1 MRLKKDDLE
10 RNRQEIPGAA
20 QKLFR
25 ERGFDGVGVSDLMK
39 AAGFTR
45 GAFYNHFASRDQLAG
60 EAAAAA
66 FARSNAALAEAL
78 DKKGTGG
85 WGDRGDRADN
95 PPSVHSP
102 HLTTPRSRGRNT
114 PCLFDQVRAE
124 TRRAVGSTAA
134 QDSAV
139 RSPGRPRAVRT
150 TCAAGCG
157 APRRVLV
164 AEDGVREEGGDRT
177 ALIRPFAF
185 SNPGIRLVVL
195 APAACDF
202 AMRPR
207 LLRFHRC
214 NPGL

>member
-95 PPSVHSP
+95 APSVHSP
-102 HLTTPRSRGRNT
+102 HLTTPPSRGRNT
-114 PCLFDQVRAE
+114 PCVGAKH
-124 TRRAVGSTAA
+124 AVS
-134 QDSAV
+134 S
-139 RSPGRPRAVRT
+139 
-150 TCAAGCG
+150 
-157 APRRVLV
+157 
-164 AEDGVREEGGDRT
+164 
-177 ALIRPFAF
+177 
-185 SNPGIRLVVL
+185 
-195 APAACDF
+195 
-202 AMRPR
+202 
-207 LLRFHRC
+207 
-214 NPGL
+214 